1 MFGETR
7 WTVRASLLTCISE
20 NYEEQEELWDWCLGE
35 YREREA
41 KVRIHG
47 VQSQMQTFKY
57 FFGLSLAIFLPR
69 HSNNL
74 STTLQAKDLCAAKD
88 QKISKK
94 TVETQKKDEMR
105 NLSSFGKTYKA
116 RQPICVPILQSY

>member
-1 MFGETR
+1 M
-7 WTVRASLLTCISE
+7 
-20 NYEEQEELWDWCLGE
+20 WDWCLSE

-57 FFGLSLAIFLPR
+57 LFGLSLAIFLPR

-74 STTLQAKDLCAAKD
+74 SKTLQAKDLCAAKD

-94 TVETQKKDEMR
+94 TVETLKKDEMR
-105 NLSSFGKTYKA
+105 NLGSLGKTYKA
-116 RQPICVPILQSY
+116 KQPICVPILQSY